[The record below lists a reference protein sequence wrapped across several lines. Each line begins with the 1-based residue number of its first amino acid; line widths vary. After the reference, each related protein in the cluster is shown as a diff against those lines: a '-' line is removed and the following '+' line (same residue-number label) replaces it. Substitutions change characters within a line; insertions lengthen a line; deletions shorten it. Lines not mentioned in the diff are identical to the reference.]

1 MSNEELTIENICAAC
16 GKGPC
21 ETPCDKWYALLS
33 GEKITPE
40 DLKNEKLS
48 RRIMGVLLKVV
59 APLM

>member
-21 ETPCDKWYALLS
+21 DKWYALLS

-40 DLKNEKLS
+40 DLES
-48 RRIMGVLLKVV
+48 
-59 APLM
+59 

>member
-21 ETPCDKWYALLS
+21 ETPSDKWYALLS

-40 DLKNEKLS
+40 DLES
-48 RRIMGVLLKVV
+48 
-59 APLM
+59 